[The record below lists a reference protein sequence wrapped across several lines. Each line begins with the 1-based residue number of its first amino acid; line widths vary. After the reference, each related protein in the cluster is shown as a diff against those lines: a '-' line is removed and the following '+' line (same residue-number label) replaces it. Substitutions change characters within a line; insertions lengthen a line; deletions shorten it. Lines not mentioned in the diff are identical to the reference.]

1 MIGIPISV
9 KDDVLKEK
17 GCGIF
22 HELDVEIGQ
31 RDIQACHQ
39 IKINR
44 TIIKVSNRKECFHVL
59 RAKKRLNDLNGTTL
73 NLPSDSNIFINESRC
88 GYYSG
93 LWNKCKRLK
102 GDKKSPSVLHQQWN
116 NSFETGRKW
125 FSENHYPC

>member
-1 MIGIPISV
+1 MW
-9 KDDVLKEK
+9 D
-17 GCGIF
+17 F

-44 TIIKVSNRKECFHVL
+44 TIIKVSNRKDCFHVL

-88 GYYSG
+88 GYYSDCG
-93 LWNKCKRLK
+93 TNVN
-102 GDKKSPSVLHQQWN
+102 D
-116 NSFETGRKW
+116 
-125 FSENHYPC
+125 